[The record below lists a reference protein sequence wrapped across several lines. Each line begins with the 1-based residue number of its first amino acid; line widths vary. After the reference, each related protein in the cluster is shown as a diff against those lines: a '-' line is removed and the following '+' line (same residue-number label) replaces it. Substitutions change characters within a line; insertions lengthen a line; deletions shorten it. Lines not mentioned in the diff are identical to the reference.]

1 MLFPVFTDAA
11 RLKRELRETFSL
23 ALPLML
29 GQLSAMLMPF
39 IDTVLAGHL
48 GASTLAAVAVGS
60 QIWSFAMMFLI
71 GTMLALPP
79 TVAQLDG
86 AGQRASIGA
95 VFRQALWLA
104 LALGL
109 FAAFAVRQ
117 SEPLLRAIG
126 VDATVLPQ
134 ALEFLRAISFGAP
147 ALAIYFALRGMS
159 EGIRRPRPTLYF
171 GLFGVSLLLPVAWA
185 LMYGRL
191 GFPALGARGSG
202 MATAIVLWL
211 QTLAFLAYVVTRRHY
226 RDLQLFARFEWPVLA
241 QISVLLRLGLPMGTS
256 ILMEGGLF
264 VATALLIGSLGATAM
279 AGHQV
284 ALNVASL
291 TFMLPLG
298 LAMATTIRV
307 GNAVGRNDHSGV
319 RYAGFVSIALTLGS
333 QMVSALLMWLLRM
346 PIAHLYSDDAQVIA
360 LASQL
365 LLLAAIFQFS
375 DGIQVVA
382 NGALRGLK
390 DTRVPMLLTLLA
402 YWIIGMPLGYL
413 LGFHYGY
420 GPRGLW
426 VGLIAGL
433 GMAAILL
440 FTRFYRLAMNNSWRT
455 MALAPHS
462 STQP

>member
-1 MLFPVFTDAA
+1 MLFPAFTDVA

-23 ALPLML
+23 AAPLML

-60 QIWSFAMMFLI
+60 QIWSFAMMFMI

-86 AGQRASIGA
+86 AGRRASIGA

-109 FAAFAVRQ
+109 FAALAVRQ

-147 ALAIYFALRGMS
+147 ALAIYFVLRGMS

-191 GFPALGARGSG
+191 GMPALGARGSG

-211 QTLAFLAYVVTRRHY
+211 QVLAFLLYVVTRRHY
-226 RDLQLFARFEWPVLA
+226 RDLQLFAHFEWPVRA
-241 QISVLLRLGLPMGTS
+241 QIGALLRLGLPMGTA

-279 AGHQV
+279 AGHQI

-291 TFMLPLG
+291 SFMLPLG

-333 QMVSALLMWLLRM
+333 QLVSALLMWLLRK

-360 LASQL
+360 RASQL

-413 LGFHYGY
+413 LGFQYGY

-440 FTRFYRLAMNNSWRT
+440 FTRFYRLAMNNSWWT
-455 MALAPHS
+455 MVPAPHS
-462 STQP
+462 ARQA

>member
-1 MLFPVFTDAA
+1 MLFSVFTDSVH
-11 RLKRELRETFSL
+11 LKRELRETLSL
-23 ALPLML
+23 AAPLML

-86 AGQRASIGA
+86 ARQRTLIGA

-109 FAAFAVRQ
+109 LAALAVRH
-117 SEPLLRAIG
+117 SELVLRAIG
-126 VDATVLPQ
+126 VDAMVLPQ

-147 ALAIYFALRGMS
+147 AMALYFALRGMS
-159 EGIRRPRPTLYF
+159 EGISRPRPTLYF
-171 GLFGVSLLLPVAWA
+171 GLFGVGLLLPVAWT
-185 LMYGRL
+185 LMYGRFGL
-191 GFPALGARGSG
+191 PALGARGSG
-202 MATAIVLWL
+202 MATAMVLWL
-211 QTLAFLAYVVTRRHY
+211 QTLAFLLYVLTRRHY
-226 RDLQLFARFEWPVLA
+226 RDLQLFAHFEWPDLA
-241 QISVLLRLGLPMGTS
+241 QIGTLLRLGLPMGAA

-279 AGHQV
+279 AGHQI

-291 TFMLPLG
+291 AFMLPLG

-307 GNAVGRNDHSGV
+307 GNAVGRGDAIGV

-333 QMVSALLMWLLRM
+333 QTISALL
-346 PIAHLYSDDAQVIA
+346 
-360 LASQL
+360 L
-365 LLLAAIFQFS
+365 LLLRGPIVRLYSEDAHVIMLASELLVLASIFQLS

-402 YWIIGMPLGYL
+402 YWIVGMPLGYT
-413 LGFHYGY
+413 LGFQYGF

-433 GMAAILL
+433 GVAALLL
-440 FTRFYRLAMNNSWRT
+440 FTRFYRLVMNNSWRAT
-455 MALAPHS
+455 IELVP
-462 STQP
+462 

>member
-1 MLFPVFTDAA
+1 MLFSAFTDTL

-23 ALPLML
+23 AAPLML
-29 GQLSAMLMPF
+29 GQLSVALMPF

-60 QIWSFAMMFLI
+60 QIWSFAAMFLI
-71 GTMLALPP
+71 GTMMALPP

-86 AGQRASIGA
+86 ARRRASIGT

-104 LALGL
+104 LALGVFCAL
-109 FAAFAVRQ
+109 VVRQ

-159 EGIRRPRPTLYF
+159 EGISRPRPTLYF
-171 GLFGVSLLLPVAWA
+171 GLFGVGLLLPVAWA

-191 GFPALGARGSG
+191 GLSPLGARGSG

-211 QTLAFLAYVVTRRHY
+211 QALAFLTYVLTRRHY
-226 RDLQLFARFEWPVLA
+226 HDLQLFAHFEWPDLA
-241 QISVLLRLGLPMGTS
+241 QIGALLRLGLPMGAT
-256 ILMEGGLF
+256 ILLEGGLF

-279 AGHQV
+279 AGHQI

-291 TFMLPLG
+291 AFMLPLG

-307 GNAVGRNDHSGV
+307 GNAVGRADASSV
-319 RYAGFVSIALTLGS
+319 RYAGFVSIVSTFGT
-333 QMVSALLMWLLRM
+333 QVVSALLMLLLCV
-346 PIAHLYSDDAQVIA
+346 PIAHLYSNDAQVIA

-365 LLLAAIFQFS
+365 LVLAGIFQLS
-375 DGIQVVA
+375 DGVQVVA

-402 YWIIGMPLGYL
+402 YWVIGMPLGYA

-433 GMAAILL
+433 GVAALLL
-440 FTRFYRLAMNNSWRT
+440 FTRFYRLAMNNSWRAMVVIDPAT
-455 MALAPHS
+455 RHI
-462 STQP
+462 